1 MLLRSAFPKK
11 RLRKLV
17 AVEVEVEVKVQ
28 EDVQQQQQQQQVVAV
43 VVVAVVVVVEAL
55 RLPRNLSPYSRTCK
69 PYPQ

>member
-17 AVEVEVEVKVQ
+17 AVEVEVAVKVQ
-28 EDVQQQQQQQQVVAV
+28 EDVQQQQQQQVVAV

>member
-28 EDVQQQQQQQQVVAV
+28 EDVQQQQQQQVVAV